1 MASLTQKTAL
11 LVLLENV
18 GHIHGLN
25 LPHWMRAVIDFISEA
40 YAKFILRLYGAH
52 RRYDKVI
59 ILEDAE
65 ANGMLLASTLL
76 NLSEAY
82 EVDVFLL
89 VHGLKEG
96 LVGFRGK
103 PIKGETFG
111 PLLDRAKEHLLN
123 LRVVYGLNCYG
134 SSLAET
140 WQALGAKAVCG
151 ANGVNWFPEP
161 GLSGFLLAWLRGRSF
176 TQSVAQS
183 NRATLW
189 VGRRLLGEEHVGV
202 KSSTLHVFGEGAN
215 VKAPKTTNARSA

>member
-1 MASLTQKTAL
+1 MPKPPTQLVAL

-25 LPHWMRAVIDFISEA
+25 LPRWMRAVVDFISEA

-52 RRYDKVI
+52 RRYDKVV
-59 ILEDAE
+59 ILEDE
-65 ANGMLLASTLL
+65 QANGQLLSATLVE
-76 NLSEAY
+76 LSKNY

-89 VHGLKEG
+89 VHGLDKG
-96 LVGFRGK
+96 LVGFRGHL
-103 PIKGETFG
+103 IGDDMFA
-111 PLLDRAKEHLLN
+111 PLLARAKRQPLN

-134 SSLAET
+134 SSLAEI

-151 ANGVNWFPEP
+151 ASGVNWFPEP

-176 TQSVAQS
+176 AESVAQS
-183 NRATLW
+183 NRAMLW

-202 KSSTLHVFGEGAN
+202 KSSFLN
-215 VKAPKTTNARSA
+215 VYGDKTDLKAS